1 VKKKEP
7 TKDKKIKGK
16 PKYPFSRKETW
27 FVEKIVYK
35 KNMILEIELVG
46 SKIGTPEKI
55 RFQSIDLGIG
65 TPVLRDTSKHVLLR
79 FYQPL
84 AFQRLDESF
93 AMEKGKFSGDV
104 LRKYSESEYL
114 KYYSKVKFY
123 SRDEPI
129 LHYCLVC
136 SDDIINIL
144 TNDEPEIEILN

>member
-114 KYYSKVKFY
+114 KYYS
-123 SRDEPI
+123 
-129 LHYCLVC
+129 
-136 SDDIINIL
+136 
-144 TNDEPEIEILN
+144 